1 LYLCPCFI
9 SLGKEESRLKV
20 VKDGKIIE
28 VTEKAYRVVYKAKGY
43 KPYKEADSCIDYES
57 MKVDELKE
65 LAKARDIEGYS
76 KMKKDELVATLR
88 GD

>member
-1 LYLCPCFI
+1 
-9 SLGKEESRLKV
+9 
-20 VKDGKIIE
+20 
-28 VTEKAYRVVYKAKGY
+28 
-43 KPYKEADSCIDYES
+43 

-65 LAKARDIEGYS
+65 LAKSRDIEGYS

>member
-1 LYLCPCFI
+1 M
-9 SLGKEESRLKV
+9 LK
-20 VKDGKIIE
+20 KYIKAKHIIRA
-28 VTEKAYRVVYKAKGY
+28 TDKAYNVLYKAKGY

-76 KMKKDELVATLR
+76 KMKKDELVEALR

>member
-1 LYLCPCFI
+1 M
-9 SLGKEESRLKV
+9 KV

-28 VTEKAYRVVYKAKGY
+28 VTEKAYRVVYKGLGY
-43 KPYKEADSCIDYES
+43 KPYQEHEEETEAEENNVAEEVNGDVIDYKS
-57 MKVDELKE
+57 MKVDELRE

-76 KMKKDELVATLR
+76 KMKKDELVAALR